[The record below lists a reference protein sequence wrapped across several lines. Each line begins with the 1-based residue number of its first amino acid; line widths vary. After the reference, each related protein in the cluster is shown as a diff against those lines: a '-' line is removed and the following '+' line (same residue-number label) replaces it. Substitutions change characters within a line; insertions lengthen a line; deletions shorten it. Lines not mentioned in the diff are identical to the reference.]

1 MKAYGITDIG
11 RVRDSNQD
19 SFAYSLEQN
28 EAVWAVVCDGMGGA
42 NGGYYA
48 SSTARDVYSQAMN
61 INLNSLKAKQ
71 IENLMTEAVV
81 DANKKIYDTA
91 LKQPDLMGMGT
102 TLVSAVLVNGE
113 AFIVHV
119 GDSRAYL
126 IRDNEITQLTE
137 DHSVVQELINLNKIT
152 KEEAKNHPE
161 KNMITRAVGVRDSV
175 ESDLSKISLNKSDA
189 IVLCTDGLSNLVE
202 DFEILNTVKENSQQ
216 AAAQQL
222 VSLAL
227 SRGGNDNITV
237 VVIK

>member
-91 LKQPDLMGMGT
+91 LNQPDLMGMGT

-175 ESDLSKISLNKSDA
+175 ESDINKISLNKSDA

>member
-91 LKQPDLMGMGT
+91 LNKPDLMGMGT
-102 TLVSAVLVNGE
+102 TLVSAVIVNGE
-113 AFIVHV
+113 KL
-119 GDSRAYL
+119 G
-126 IRDNEITQLTE
+126 
-137 DHSVVQELINLNKIT
+137 
-152 KEEAKNHPE
+152 
-161 KNMITRAVGVRDSV
+161 
-175 ESDLSKISLNKSDA
+175 KISGYS
-189 IVLCTDGLSNLVE
+189 S
-202 DFEILNTVKENSQQ
+202 
-216 AAAQQL
+216 
-222 VSLAL
+222 AL
-227 SRGGNDNITV
+227 
-237 VVIK
+237 

>member
-91 LKQPDLMGMGT
+91 LNQPDLMGMGT

-137 DHSVVQELINLNKIT
+137 DHSVVQELIKLNKIT

-175 ESDLSKISLNKSDA
+175 ESDINKISLNKSDA

>member
-91 LKQPDLMGMGT
+91 LNQPDLMGMGT

-119 GDSRAYL
+119 GDSREYL

-175 ESDLSKISLNKSDA
+175 ESDINKISLNKSDA